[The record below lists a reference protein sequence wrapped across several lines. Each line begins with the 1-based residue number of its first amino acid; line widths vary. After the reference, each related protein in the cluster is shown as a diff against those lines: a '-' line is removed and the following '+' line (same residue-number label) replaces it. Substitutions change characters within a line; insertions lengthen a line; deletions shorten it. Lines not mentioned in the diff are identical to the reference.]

1 MGEVEIENILSCVKN
16 DTFQENLKTQVL
28 RSKFNSLFKIAE
40 KINQLYFNNSLHAS
54 GVVISEKQSLTQL
67 IPLRSSDPKAGQNFL
82 ISYYSE
88 KTLNLVGLKKYDF
101 LNLVSLEN
109 LSEIKNI
116 LGKKQLPKCNLQ
128 DKDT

>member
-67 IPLRSSDPKAGQNFL
+67 IPLRPDPKAGQNFL
-82 ISYYSE
+82 ISYS
-88 KTLNLVGLKKYDF
+88 NLFYW
-101 LNLVSLEN
+101 LEVF
-109 LSEIKNI
+109 IF
-116 LGKKQLPKCNLQ
+116 G
-128 DKDT
+128 